1 MSNNIYFKETLSSLF
16 FCKSQKNHKL
26 CIKMQFYF
34 YFPIEQKL
42 LISGEYFRCQQ
53 KSRSFSCILYIFW
66 IKIQYNFQSIVK
78 V

>member
-26 CIKMQFYF
+26 CIKMQLYF

-42 LISGEYFRCQQ
+42 LISGEYFRC
-53 KSRSFSCILYIFW
+53 
-66 IKIQYNFQSIVK
+66 
-78 V
+78 